1 MGKKIT
7 EAERHQEI
15 DDLCMKIGQETDKK
29 KLEQL
34 FKKLKNRKKCFS
46 QPVFTQYKREV
57 T

>member
-15 DDLCMKIGQETDKK
+15 NDLCMKIGQETDEK

-34 FKKLKNRKKCFS
+34 LKKLKNRKKCFS
-46 QPVFTQYKREV
+46 QPVFTQ
-57 T
+57 